1 MLYNFI
7 QILIFVNILCC
18 LMSIIFRISAKDS
31 PVSLIFGFTGFILS
45 IITFAL
51 TIIWAGGWVG

>member
-7 QILIFVNILCC
+7 QGLLILATI
-18 LMSIIFRISAKDS
+18 ISALGTTFACLDDS
-31 PVSLIFGFTGFILS
+31 WTQGLMMAIVTVMIAIA
-45 IITFAL
+45 FAL